1 MKKNINY
8 KNLKFMALLLIMTTG
23 CAHKNIVKDARFDR
37 LLLRDIKTGKER
49 IYECNAPSMQSVLI
63 WIVPGDTVTLKS
75 NDYARTTI
83 FTPENSHLSCD
94 YIELQQRKDKSEREE
109 IRRAVQE
116 KFAKQKSR

>member
-1 MKKNINY
+1 
-8 KNLKFMALLLIMTTG
+8 
-23 CAHKNIVKDARFDR
+23 
-37 LLLRDIKTGKER
+37 LRDIKTGKER